1 MVGLCWMTIEEIQ
14 STKAFQTYDTP
25 TFVAIEKFRLP
36 HRRVTEN
43 SSVTPTTGTKNF
55 WSMQI
60 FNHHMVCDWK
70 FLVTQV
76 LTTKKI

>member
-1 MVGLCWMTIEEIQ
+1 
-14 STKAFQTYDTP
+14 
-25 TFVAIEKFRLP
+25 
-36 HRRVTEN
+36 VTEN